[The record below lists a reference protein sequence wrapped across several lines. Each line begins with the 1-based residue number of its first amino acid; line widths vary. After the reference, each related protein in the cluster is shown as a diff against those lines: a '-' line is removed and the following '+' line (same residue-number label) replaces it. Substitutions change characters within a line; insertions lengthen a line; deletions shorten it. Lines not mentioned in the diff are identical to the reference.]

1 MESIIYIELVRN
13 GYSVDVGQVE
23 SWIQDPDTKKRC
35 RVNYEVDFIVNEGN
49 RKYYIQ
55 SAVELTTIE
64 KVKKEQKS
72 LMKIDDNFR
81 KIIIVKGFRNPLYN
95 DDGILVIGLYNFLM
109 DVKII
114 EQ

>member
-1 MESIIYIELVRN
+1 
-13 GYSVDVGQVE
+13 
-23 SWIQDPDTKKRC
+23 
-35 RVNYEVDFIVNEGN
+35 
-49 RKYYIQ
+49 
-55 SAVELTTIE
+55 
-64 KVKKEQKS
+64 
-72 LMKIDDNFR
+72 MKIDDNFR